1 MVAPL
6 QWLCAAVYALS
17 ALPVPAAGRVE
28 GRITR
33 PNGSPL
39 AGIRVTIAE
48 TSRTTL
54 SDERGAW
61 SLGEIDDG
69 TYTLTFSLNQF
80 SESEPVTVAGDA
92 VTIDRVLTW
101 PVLLEETVVV
111 YGATRQRE
119 RLVET
124 PVSAGIISAATIA
137 REGGQGL
144 LPKLLAAE
152 PAVEVVQNGLY
163 DFNINLRGF
172 NRVLNRRV
180 LVLLDGRDP
189 GGVLLG
195 AQEWV
200 ATGMDPQ
207 QIAQVEVIRG
217 PGSAL
222 YGANAFN
229 GVISFISREPSAHP
243 GGYAQVTFG
252 ERNTFGVSA
261 ATAGRMGSDWSY
273 RAFGSASRTDDFYR
287 DRTTSVEYPGLQLE
301 AVPPRDRTYGV
312 AGTLRVDRAL
322 DAGLWTVEGGTT
334 QSSGQVFLAA
344 VGRSQTVMVHR
355 PWIRSTIQQSWW
367 QAIGY
372 VDGRQAESLALNT
385 GGSQFDHSIKAHGEF
400 LARLDM
406 PSARA
411 RMLAGASIHGDR
423 IDTADADGRQTVLSG
438 VQRGRAGAV
447 FAQADWQP
455 GDAVTLIAALRV
467 DQAST
472 YPVQVSPRVG
482 GAFTLA
488 PGHTLRASYGQAF
501 QAPSYGEL
509 NPLVNV
515 IPPLDLSALEAALQ
529 PVVGG
534 VPLGFA
540 SVPVLALGNE
550 ALDVERVDT
559 VEAGYS
565 GVVGTK
571 VHVSA
576 EYYRSHMRNFISAF
590 LPNVGTSLGRVNPAY
605 QAYAPPAALGA
616 AQQALVLGTLE
627 AVLPTLYPVM
637 SNDASGAPIFA
648 AYSLTNYGEVLA
660 RGAEIDVRI
669 FPAPAWT
676 IGVGYS
682 LFHFDVRQDL
692 PDDPIQAN
700 AAPHRANLSVVY
712 GGARWS
718 ASGRWRWS
726 DQFEWANGLQRGPV
740 PAHNVVDLAGTA
752 GLSRRMSL
760 RVSVANVLNHEHY
773 EIFGGDLLGRRAMAD
788 VQVKWD

>member
-1 MVAPL
+1 M
-6 QWLCAAVYALS
+6 AALHVLNAFQD
-17 ALPVPAAGRVE
+17 PAGGRLA

-33 PNGSPL
+33 LDGSPL
-39 AGIRVTIAE
+39 SGIRVTIPE
-48 TSRTTL
+48 TSRSTL

-61 SLGEIDDG
+61 SLGEIADG
-69 TYTLTFSLNQF
+69 SYTLTYSVNQF
-80 SESEPVTVAGDA
+80 SESEPVTVAGGA

-144 LPKLLAAE
+144 LAKVLEAV

-229 GVISFISREPSAHP
+229 GVISFVSREPSAHP

-252 ERNTFGVSA
+252 ERNTFGLSA
-261 ATAGRMGSDWSY
+261 ATAGSMGGAWSY

-287 DRTTSVEYPGLQLE
+287 DRTTSGEYPGLQLE
-301 AVPPRDRTYGV
+301 VMPPRDRTYGV
-312 AGTLRVDRAL
+312 TGTLRVDRAL
-322 DAGLWTVEGGTT
+322 DTGVLTVEGGTA

-344 VGRSQTVMVHR
+344 VGRSQTVRVHR

-372 VDGRQAESLALNT
+372 VDGRQGESLALNT

-400 LARLDM
+400 LARLDL
-406 PSARA
+406 PAAHA
-411 RMLAGASIHGDR
+411 RMLAGASVHGDR
-423 IDTADADGRQTVLSG
+423 IDTADENGQQTILSG
-438 VQRGRAGAV
+438 VQRGQAV
-447 FAQADWQP
+447 AAFAQADWRP
-455 GDAVTLIAALRV
+455 GDAVTFIAALRV
-467 DQAST
+467 DKSST
-472 YPVQVSPRVG
+472 YPVQVSPKVG
-482 GAFTLA
+482 GAFAVA
-488 PGHTLRASYGQAF
+488 PGHTLRVSYGQGF
-501 QAPSYGEL
+501 QSPSYGEL

-515 IPPLDLSALEAALQ
+515 IAPLDLSGLEAALA

-540 SVPVLALGNE
+540 SVPVLAIGNE

-590 LPNVGTSLGRVNPAY
+590 LPNVGTSLGRINRAYPAY
-605 QAYAPPAALGA
+605 TPPAALGA
-616 AQQALVLGTLE
+616 AQRAIVLGTLE
-627 AVLPTLYPVM
+627 AVLPPTLYPLM
-637 SNDASGAPIFA
+637 SNGASGAPIFA

-660 RGAEIDVRI
+660 QGAEIDVQV

-682 LFHFDVRQDL
+682 LFHSDVRQDL

-712 GGARWS
+712 TAARWS
-718 ASGRWRWS
+718 ASARWRWS
-726 DQFEWANGLQRGPV
+726 DRFDWANGVQRGPV
-740 PAHNVVDLAGTA
+740 PAYGVVDLAGTA
-752 GLSRRMSL
+752 GLSRRVSL
-760 RVSVANVLNHEHY
+760 RVSVANLLNHEHY

-788 VQVKWD
+788 VQLKWD